1 MKTTTLQRVFTFKK
15 DGNEVKLDDPN
26 PNFTPDEV
34 MTFYANSY
42 PELTNSTVGDVEVKN
57 DKAIYVFKTTVG
69 TKG

>member
-42 PELTNSTVGDVEVKN
+42 PELTNSTVGDVEVKG
-57 DKAIYVFKTTVG
+57 DKAHYAFKTTVG